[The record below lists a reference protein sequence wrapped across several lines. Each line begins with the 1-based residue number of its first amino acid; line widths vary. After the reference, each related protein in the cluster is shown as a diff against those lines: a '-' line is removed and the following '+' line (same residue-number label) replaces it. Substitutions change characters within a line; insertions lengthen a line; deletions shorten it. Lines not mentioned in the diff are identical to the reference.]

1 MWQYTRACRR
11 RLSFFVRFR
20 YRKLELLFGEP
31 DGCTEAPAL
40 LWRLRIGISGHLE
53 HLLRLAA
60 LLCGVGDLLGE
71 RVREVVGTGGVEMY
85 VEALLA
91 AEAGEGGVTADRVD
105 AEGEADD
112 GPVERLVEL
121 EPAHDSG
128 RTADRF
134 HLFHFGGDDYVSL
147 WGTHRLAALRGD
159 HTRLHASSRHRPGE
173 ALPDALGE
181 IQALAFLLCQRAYLS
196 KKRAK

>member
-53 HLLRLAA
+53 HLLRLVA

-91 AEAGEGGVTADRVD
+91 AEAGEGGVTADLGDVEGGAGGERFAFHRVD
-105 AEGEADD
+105 AEGEPDD
-112 GPVERLVEL
+112 GTVERLVEL
-121 EPAHDSG
+121 QPAYDAG
-128 RTADRF
+128 RAADRF
-134 HLFHFGGDDYVSL
+134 NLALSCGDDYVSL
-147 WGTHRLAALRGD
+147 RGTHRL
-159 HTRLHASSRHRPGE
+159 
-173 ALPDALGE
+173 
-181 IQALAFLLCQRAYLS
+181 
-196 KKRAK
+196 